1 MATWLSEYKKLKDD
15 MEKQLSAGKA
25 SLEHLLLYQELLY
38 RIEVLRVS
46 QAFCQTAPVTT
57 EVSVLAGHYQLLDA
71 YIQCLTKERRLGQPA
86 DQNLKAKRQTAAE
99 TFTKVVQD
107 CRKRFSSF
115 TPVDQNQ
122 YRKDVSSLI
131 NTVLPVWL
139 QLRNTYINI
148 SK

>member
-1 MATWLSEYKKLKDD
+1 M
-15 MEKQLSAGKA
+15 
-25 SLEHLLLYQELLY
+25 
-38 RIEVLRVS
+38 
-46 QAFCQTAPVTT
+46 
-57 EVSVLAGHYQLLDA
+57 LAGHYQLLDA

-86 DQNLKAKRQTAAE
+86 DQNLKAKRQTAAA